1 MVDMTQ
7 SMLSK
12 FRSMMI
18 LLLAATTLTLAGC
31 EPVVEAFDF
40 TNPDAIV
47 IDVRTLDEWNGAHL
61 ETAVRIDW
69 QNIRQGVASMK
80 LNKDQ
85 PIFIYCQS
93 GNRAGKAEKMLLDQG
108 YTAVY
113 NLGGLQ
119 DAMRLTGVRA
129 VR

>member
-1 MVDMTQ
+1 MTEMTQ
-7 SMLSK
+7 SILGK
-12 FRSMMI
+12 FRSKLI
-18 LLLAATTLTLAGC
+18 WLLAAMTLVLAGC
-31 EPVVEAFDF
+31 EPAVEAADF
-40 TNPDAIV
+40 TNPNAVV

-69 QNIRQGVASMK
+69 QNIRQGVSSMGLK
-80 LNKDQ
+80 KDQ
-85 PIFIYCQS
+85 PIFLYCQT

-108 YTAVY
+108 YTNVY
-113 NLGGLQ
+113 NMGGLQ

>member
-1 MVDMTQ
+1 MVNMTQ

-31 EPVVEAFDF
+31 EPVVEAVDF
-40 TNPDAIV
+40 TNPDAVV

-69 QNIRQGVASMK
+69 QNIRQGVASMG

-119 DAMRLTGVRA
+119 DAMRLTGARA